1 MYVHRMDRNKMT
13 KINPNVERIEIEKVT
28 FKGYVIQGTHCI
40 LKPTQL
46 LTLQASMAT
55 FVEHCTSVGMKTELT
70 LDDHILTTIHN
81 VTGKDI
87 KSFQVGADRTSNMTP
102 KMIELNEAINTMV
115 LDGADC
121 IVNGKPMFIGVD
133 GTPREFSGTF
143 TLRTPTGVDRLE
155 YIKELTKQV
164 KSATKE
170 LTK

>member
-1 MYVHRMDRNKMT
+1 MKQ
-13 KINPNVERIEIEKVT
+13 NPNVERIEIEKVT
-28 FKGYVIQGTHCI
+28 TKGYSLQGTHCI
-40 LKPTQL
+40 LKPTQHE
-46 LTLQASMAT
+46 TMTVT
-55 FVEHCTSVGMKTELT
+55 FDQFIDQCSAVGLDTELT
-70 LDDHILTTIHN
+70 LDSHILTTISN
-81 VTGKDI
+81 VTNMEV

-102 KMIELNEAINTMV
+102 KMIEINETINKMV

-121 IVNGKPMFIGVD
+121 VVNGKPMFIGID

-155 YIKELTKQV
+155 YIKELTAQV